1 MLNAS
6 DILMGFM
13 DLVPVAAFLVA
24 AIMLQRIIYNKV
36 SKGAFAVFSAGT
48 IIVFIA
54 GLLKAI
60 YKILLTFR
68 VCAFVPL
75 SQQFFPMQTVGFFL
89 AGAAVMAILCHHQ
102 GNNTLACFAA
112 PAVVS
117 GIAFAY
123 QGNYE
128 ELLNNPYS
136 GTMVF
141 VALMC
146 LGVIVFDGGLAFIC
160 AKNKCWISMVLLI
173 VSLVFTLGMGYLS
186 TKDAM
191 NDWIKE
197 FVNSVGQVSLLVAAI
212 LMKKKGMDKP
222 EVNVTFFAK

>member
-1 MLNAS
+1 MNAS
-6 DILMGFM
+6 DILMGFV
-13 DLVPVAAFLVA
+13 DLIPVAAFLVA
-24 AIMLQRIIYNKV
+24 AIMLQRTLYNKV

-48 IIVFIA
+48 IIVFVA

-68 VCAFVPL
+68 ICAFVPL

-102 GNNTLACFAA
+102 GEHTVHCIAA
-112 PAVVS
+112 PAVV
-117 GIAFAY
+117 GGLVLAY
-123 QGNYE
+123 QGDYSD
-128 ELLNNPYS
+128 LLANPYG
-136 GTMVF
+136 GTMIF
-141 VALMC
+141 VAFMC
-146 LGVIVFDGGLAFIC
+146 LGVVVFDGGLAFIC
-160 AKNKCWISMVLLI
+160 AKNKCWVGMALLI

-197 FVNSVGQVSLLVAAI
+197 FVNSVGQVSLLVAAY
-212 LMKKKGMDKP
+212 LMKKKGLDKP